1 MLIFRI
7 KLFHEGKFR
16 VSDPRWT
23 EGVPIFIFAKTEI
36 EVGWKLLKNTC
47 IFSKALIDCI
57 SHVTT

>member
-36 EVGWKLLKNTC
+36 EVKNTC